1 MTFDI
6 VHEQRGVI
14 EVRART
20 PAYADY
26 LHSLLSRHGHAV
38 THDRTNPCILFVKD
52 PHLTGFRTADQ
63 LIASAPPIQRQLV
76 AEVKQRI
83 GGTSP

>member
-1 MTFDI
+1 VTFDI

-26 LHSLLSRHGHAV
+26 LHSLLSRHVHAV

-63 LIASAPPIQRQLV
+63 LLAQATPQQRLLI

-83 GGTSP
+83 GGASP

>member
-1 MTFDI
+1 MTYDI
-6 VHEQRGVI
+6 VHEQKGVI

-26 LHSLLSRHGHAV
+26 LHSLLLKHGHSV
-38 THDRTNPCILFVKD
+38 TRDPTNTRILFLKD
-52 PHLTGFRTADQ
+52 PHLEGFRTAHELLAQ
-63 LIASAPPIQRQLV
+63 APPLQRQLV

-83 GGTSP
+83 GGSSL